1 MALAIAT
8 DKVVGWIVD
17 AVLLESQDCISAD
30 QVEFACTAARE
41 AVVSVINGGM
51 YDDNLQ
57 LSHTDAP
64 EPTLATRVGHSLPQ
78 LHHTEQGNCVI
89 TAKDMSLAMN
99 INGSSLSPAVI
110 TWGGKYVSPKDK
122 APEAAQQHIVVTQG
136 VHTSVGIFSSAGA
149 RTPYHVE
156 QRALGACNMLWY
168 GHGKVWELPDR
179 DSLLNKVPDQ
189 FRGADPTPA
198 LYSKCMWSTWSGE
211 PKILAKLGV
220 TRVLQPPGY
229 MMLTM
234 PVSSSQLHAY
244 LLP

>member
-1 MALAIAT
+1 MELVICVTVFRRQRTLICLRLLNVIPCRCLVLHLLLPRARTCNVTKAAT
-8 DKVVGWIVD
+8 IK
-17 AVLLESQDCISAD
+17 APTLLMP
-30 QVEFACTAARE
+30 
-41 AVVSVINGGM
+41 VVSK
-51 YDDNLQ
+51 
-57 LSHTDAP
+57 
-64 EPTLATRVGHSLPQ
+64 TR
-78 LHHTEQGNCVI
+78 
-89 TAKDMSLAMN
+89 A
-99 INGSSLSPAVI
+99 
-110 TWGGKYVSPKDK
+110 
-122 APEAAQQHIVVTQG
+122 
-136 VHTSVGIFSSAGA
+136 FSDS
-149 RTPYHVE
+149 
-156 QRALGACNMLWY
+156 LGACNMLWY

-229 MMLTM
+229 MMVTM